1 MKLILLRHEERTY
14 DVSFYSELTEKGILG
29 SLEIP
34 KKLKKFGI
42 KNGFNKIDI
51 IYCSPF
57 IRTLQ
62 TAYPLCKKFKK
73 KVNLEY
79 GLYEYLH
86 NPFFLLQNWFYEKDD
101 IKDRDL
107 LGIIDDNYKSVVEY
121 TDFIILEDEE
131 CLERRV
137 VKFFD
142 KIGDLH
148 KDKTILIVSH
158 KGVINKIKDLY
169 VKKTDM
175 DCDFPMGHFEYYEI

>member
-14 DVSFYSELTEKGILG
+14 DISFYSELTEKGIMG
-29 SLEIP
+29 SLELS
-34 KKLKKFGI
+34 KKIKRFGAEH
-42 KNGFNKIDI
+42 GFNKIDI

-62 TAYPLCKKFKK
+62 TIYPLCKKLNR
-73 KVNLEY
+73 KVNIEY

-86 NPFFLLQNWFYEKDD
+86 NPFFLLNNWFYEKSD

-107 LGIIDDNYKSVVEY
+107 LEIIDDNYKSTVGY

-137 VKFFD
+137 IKFFD
-142 KIGDLH
+142 KIRNIH

-158 KGVINKIKDLY
+158 KAVINKIKDLY
-169 VKKTDM
+169 IKKTDIGS
-175 DCDFPMGHFEYYEI
+175 DFPMGHFEYYEI